1 MDGQLHKMD
10 LQDLIQSENVDY
22 VHGHYFYDRDVYPV
36 HHLII
41 LFWPAGRTALIRQGL
56 YMRHERHMHLQI
68 QQIHILPDKN
78 IKMMKNLSNLPLMKY
93 L

>member
-1 MDGQLHKMD
+1 MNGQLHKID
-10 LQDLIQSENVDY
+10 LPDLIQSENVDY
-22 VHGHYFYDRDVYPV
+22 VHGHYFYDRDVCPDN
-36 HHLII
+36 HLII
-41 LFWPAGRTALIRQGL
+41 LFWLSGYTALIRQGL

-78 IKMMKNLSNLPLMKY
+78 IKMMKKFNNLPLMKY